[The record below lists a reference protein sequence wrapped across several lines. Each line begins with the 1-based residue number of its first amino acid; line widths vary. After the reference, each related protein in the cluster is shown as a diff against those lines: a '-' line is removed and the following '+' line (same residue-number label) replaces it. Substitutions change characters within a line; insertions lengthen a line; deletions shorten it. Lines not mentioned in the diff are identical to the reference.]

1 MGRWALKGAVEALHP
16 RPRCARRTRK
26 HNLGE
31 PAGAGKRGTH
41 TSARHYVAKDSH
53 DGSRNTPA
61 LNDRRILSVIERDSI
76 VDRHPLSRL
85 RRDELV
91 ESFGE
96 LLRYGTDLGVACR
109 GTVAGS

>member
-61 LNDRRILSVIERDSI
+61 LNDRRILSVIERDS
-76 VDRHPLSRL
+76 
-85 RRDELV
+85 LV